1 MVRTYEEQISI
12 NAPAD
17 KVYAYVSDFTKHGEW
32 AGHGLSVEKDTDGP
46 VKVGDTFSTTASQF
60 GTQREHSTITDME
73 PNTKF
78 AWDSKGSLGTAHH
91 WFAISDGGG
100 TTTLTKG
107 AEFTDPSTLG
117 KMMSWKLSRDVPKG
131 FRGDLANIKA
141 KLESPNG

>member
-1 MVRTYEEQISI
+1 MKTYEEQISI

-17 KVYAYVSDFTKHGEW
+17 KVYAYVSDMTKHGEW
-32 AGHGLSVEKDTDGP
+32 AGHGLAVVKDTDGP
-46 VKVGDTFSTTASQF
+46 AKVGSTYSTTASQF
-60 GTQREHSTITDME
+60 GTQKEHSTITDMA

-91 WFAISDGGG
+91 WFTIADNGEHSMV
-100 TTTLTKG
+100 TKG
-107 AEFTDPSTLG
+107 AQFTDPSTLG

-141 KLESPNG
+141 TLESSP

>member
-1 MVRTYEEQISI
+1 MKTYEEHISI

-17 KVYAYVSDFTKHGEW
+17 TVYAYVSDFTKHGEW
-32 AGHGLSVEKDTDGP
+32 AGHGLAVVKDTDGP
-46 VKVGDTFSTTASQF
+46 AQVGSSYSTTASQF

-73 PNTKF
+73 PNKKF

-91 WFAISDGGG
+91 WFALADEGG

-107 AEFTDPSTLG
+107 AQFTDPSTLG

-131 FRGDLANIKA
+131 FRSDLANIKA
-141 KLESPNG
+141 TLESSSA

>member
-1 MVRTYEEQISI
+1 MKQYEEQITI

-17 KVYAYVSDFTKHGEW
+17 KVYAYVSDFTRHGEW
-32 AGHGLSVEKDTDGP
+32 GGHGLTVRRTATDRSRSARP
-46 VKVGDTFSTTASQF
+46 SRRRPAQF
-60 GTQREHSTITDME
+60 GTQKEHSTITDMT
-73 PNTKF
+73 PNTSF

-91 WFAISDGGG
+91 WFTLADAGG

-131 FRGDLANIKA
+131 FRSDLANIKA
-141 KLESPNG
+141 KLEASSA

>member
-1 MVRTYEEQISI
+1 MKTYEEQISI

-32 AGHGLSVEKDTDGP
+32 GGHGLAVVKDTDGP
-46 VKVGDTFSTTASQF
+46 AAVGSTFSTTASQF
-60 GTQREHSTITDME
+60 GTQREHSTITDMA

-91 WFAISDGGG
+91 WFSIADGGG

-131 FRGDLANIKA
+131 FRSDLANIKA
-141 KLESPNG
+141 KLESPTT